1 MTSAGTESTLHDEW
15 TDGGIRELK
24 YGGMKCEGAK
34 KKSES
39 GSDRS
44 RDDMMWGL
52 NTPGNGEMRGETMG
66 GHMNI

>member
-1 MTSAGTESTLHDEW
+1 M
-15 TDGGIRELK
+15 K

-52 NTPGNGEMRGETMG
+52 NTPGNGEMRGETME

>member
-1 MTSAGTESTLHDEW
+1 MDRRGDVGVEVWKYEMR
-15 TDGGIRELK
+15 GGE
-24 YGGMKCEGAK
+24 K